1 MPKIKTAWTDGRPHR
16 APYLVRHD
24 NLQWQVVY
32 IDYRGTEHVM
42 DSGQPLRTRKECAGF
57 VRDLF
62 ESGDINCY
70 ACIKLLHSLVE

>member
-1 MPKIKTAWTDGRPHR
+1 MPKPQDRIQ
-16 APYLVRHD
+16 YLVRH
-24 NLQWQVVY
+24 NTTAWRVVY
-32 IDYRGTEHVM
+32 IDHTGTEHVM
-42 DSGQPLRTRKECAGF
+42 ESGEPLRTRKECAGF